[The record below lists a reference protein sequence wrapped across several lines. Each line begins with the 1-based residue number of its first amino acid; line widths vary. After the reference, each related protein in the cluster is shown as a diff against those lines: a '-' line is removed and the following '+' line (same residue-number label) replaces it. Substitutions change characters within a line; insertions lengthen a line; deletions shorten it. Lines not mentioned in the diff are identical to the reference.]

1 MSGRRSKLFIA
12 LFAMALNVVSAPM
25 AWARMSAN
33 FDHAPSSAMA
43 GMEHCA
49 GHMNAGDSNED
60 SSSESDHG
68 SCCSGGQCTCGC
80 LPVAMVVVPH
90 IQVTSVAPVFAVAES
105 DRAFPA
111 KPFEDP
117 LRPPIS

>member
-12 LFAMALNVVSAPM
+12 FFAVALNLVSAPM

-49 GHMNAGDSNED
+49 GHTDAGDSSKD
-60 SSSESDHG
+60 SSSEPKHG

-90 IQVTSVAPVFAVAES
+90 IQVTSVAPVSTAAEPE
-105 DRAFPA
+105 RAFPA

>member
-12 LFAMALNVVSAPM
+12 FLAVALNVMSAPM
-25 AWARMSAN
+25 AWARMAASV
-33 FDHAPSSAMA
+33 DHAPSSAMS

-49 GHMNAGDSNED
+49 GHMDAVDSKT
-60 SSSESDHG
+60 SGSPQTQHG
-68 SCCSGGQCTCGC
+68 SCCNGGPCTCGC
-80 LPVAMVVVPH
+80 LPVAMVAVPH
-90 IQVTSVAPVFAVAES
+90 IQATTMAPVFAAAES
-105 DRAFPA
+105 IQAFPA